1 MEKKK
6 TPMEENEESINI
18 KNSSQ
23 RVIRKSYLT
32 TKNKLFLS
40 LFLIISL
47 VIMYKMNMICNYLIS
62 NLNAN
67 PKSTKKDIKMKI
79 QENNLNLKE
88 IKQKDINPSKTNKNH
103 NINKNKPQKNKI
115 ITEEQIK
122 LTQSQ
127 LENQLN
133 MPIFQDIN
141 NKRTF
146 ERRYPLPKDIK
157 CHEHIQDAGL
167 LDMMVFTSFLTK
179 NTTFFEFASG
189 CSSIIAKYYTKKSYA
204 VEGNKKWYDIG
215 IKNGLKDNL
224 LFRDL
229 KCDGTGGLLSFPGKN
244 STLEDWKPFFQ
255 AYKKEYDAD
264 VFLIDG
270 RFRVACAFDI
280 FNKIRND
287 AIVMLHEC
295 KRSQYSIIK
304 NYYDLIYNGGSLC
317 VFKKKTNITK
327 IPLDIQ
333 KKYWYEKT

>member
-1 MEKKK
+1 MN
-6 TPMEENEESINI
+6 ENDETINI
-18 KNSSQ
+18 KNASKK
-23 RVIRKSYLT
+23 VVRKSYLT
-32 TKNKLFLS
+32 TKTKLLLS
-40 LFLIISL
+40 IILILSL
-47 VIMYKMNMICNYLIS
+47 VIMYKINMICNYFINNLGEIGKILQKDNKIKNQN
-62 NLNAN
+62 NLNQN
-67 PKSTKKDIKMKI
+67 VKKDIA
-79 QENNLNLKE
+79 
-88 IKQKDINPSKTNKNH
+88 PSKANKN
-103 NINKNKPQKNKI
+103 NKANNNKPKNEKI

-122 LTQSQ
+122 LSQSQ

-133 MPIFQDIN
+133 MPIFQGVND
-141 NKRTF
+141 KRTF
-146 ERRYPLPKDIK
+146 ERRYPLPKEIK
-157 CHEHIQDAGL
+157 CHEHLQDAGL

-179 NTTFFEFASG
+179 NTIFFEFASG

-215 IKNGLKDNL
+215 IENGLKDNL

-229 KCDGTGGLLSFPGKN
+229 KCDGSGGLLSFPGKN

-280 FNKIRND
+280 FNKIKDD

-304 NYYDLIYNGGSLC
+304 NYYDLIYNGNSLC
-317 VFKKKTNITK
+317 VFKKKTNITE

-333 KKYWYEKT
+333 QKYWYEKT

>member
-1 MEKKK
+1 MERKKK
-6 TPMEENEESINI
+6 PKEENDESINL
-18 KNSSQ
+18 KKPSQ
-23 RVIRKSYLT
+23 RIIRKSYST
-32 TKNKLFLS
+32 SKKKLLLS
-40 LFLIISL
+40 IFFIISI
-47 VIMYKMNMICNYLIS
+47 IMIYEINKIS
-62 NLNAN
+62 HNFINKNLKRIKKDDKIEIPKYNLNQN
-67 PKSTKKDIKMKI
+67 KKKDI
-79 QENNLNLKE
+79 
-88 IKQKDINPSKTNKNH
+88 DTSKTNKNK
-103 NINKNKPQKNKI
+103 NTNNNKLKKNKI
-115 ITEEQIK
+115 ITEEQIR
-122 LTQSQ
+122 LSQSQ

-133 MPIFQDIN
+133 IPIFQDIN

-146 ERRYPLPKDIK
+146 EKRYPLPKEIK

-167 LDMMVFTSFLTK
+167 LDEMVFTSFLTK

-189 CSSIIAKYYTKKSYA
+189 CSSIIAKYYTRKSYA

-229 KCDGTGGLLSFPGKN
+229 KCDGTGGLLSYPGKN
-244 STLEDWKPFFQ
+244 STLEDWKSFFQ

-304 NYYDLIYNGGSLC
+304 NYYDLIYDGSSLC
-317 VFKKKTNITK
+317 VFRKKSNITE

-333 KKYWYEKT
+333 QKFWYEKT